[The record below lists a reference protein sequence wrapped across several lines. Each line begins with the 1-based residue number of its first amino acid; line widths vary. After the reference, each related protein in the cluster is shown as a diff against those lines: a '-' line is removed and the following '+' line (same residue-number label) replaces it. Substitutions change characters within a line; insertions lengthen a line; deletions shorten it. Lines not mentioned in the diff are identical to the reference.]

1 MEWTRWSVFLLVAS
15 SATIYGCQFEPAGD
29 YLRFVRVPENVP
41 VGGEI
46 LRVQVRPQ
54 GLLTIQPM
62 DKEEDAQYFK
72 VSSVNGSWVR
82 VSLARSLEDL
92 VDSDIPQ
99 SVLKFRLAC
108 LDPIDE
114 TVSSSYLSVTVYV
127 EDVNDHAPHFLG
139 TPYHV
144 TVDELTPAGLTIF
157 RGIHAVDRD
166 KPNTPNSDV
175 QYSLVSGGDEHG
187 HFVLESS
194 HRAALVLRSPLDFD
208 AGDTHFNL
216 TIVASDRG
224 TPPNNA
230 TTVVRVTV
238 RDNDDLS
245 PRFTRDVYKV
255 QIPEMPAYP
264 AGAVVQQ
271 EVLLSPPIHAE
282 DQDEA
287 LNASV
292 RYEIVAGNAN
302 EIFWIDP
309 ANGSLFVRRAIDREA
324 LASERYSLA
333 LRASQKDNPARQGT
347 ARLEVTVLDVNDNAP
362 TFEVEIY
369 NISIVENLPNGFSVL
384 QVAARDP
391 DKGENGEFTYELEDP
406 HNAFAIDPHTGWLTV
421 KNQSQLDREK
431 QSSLRMRVRAKEKR
445 PSAEPGSRSAAVWVT
460 LLDANDNNPI
470 FQPTNVYHF
479 QVSSD
484 APVGEVIGQVNAL
497 DPDLGRNGQVTYD
510 VQRANASDEF
520 GRLLPLPFSIEAQ
533 SGLLLVVDTP
543 LLEDRY
549 TLLIEAVDQPANP
562 SERRTALAVATVDVA
577 RSRQSSSGGGSPGF
591 VGAPYQFWVGG
602 NAAVGT
608 TVGLVRLKNV
618 DKKTALYDLLHSYRT
633 GVPFAIE
640 ERSGV
645 ITVVRDLSHFTRT
658 HYDFETVVTDG
669 QYTLVTNVT
678 IHVVDPEDPV
688 VLATTFAP
696 PRSHLLETFEFKV
709 RENHAGV
716 LVGKLPV
723 PQSKRDA
730 QFLLVNKDL
739 ADLFAVSSDGS
750 LYTKKGLDREERSS
764 YHLTIISESRGG
776 GNAKGGD
783 GGIFQVVVVVED
795 ENDNPPRFSHRK
807 YSGRVSEDA
816 APNTL
821 IKLDAAVHAVDVDMG
836 NNAKFQ
842 IRLRGEGA
850 NKFHIEQ
857 ESGKIFF
864 SGKEPLDR
872 EATPRYNLRL
882 VAVDRGNASSEAD
895 LVILVDDVN
904 DNAPNFVQ
912 MMLLDDAVAADGNA
926 KQRRDTVL
934 PLKNMS
940 SKNYPVVN
948 LEENI
953 AMGSPVIK
961 IEAND
966 VDDGDNALVTYKI
979 VGENHREKQDRSNSA
994 RHKKERSFTINP
1006 NTGEITVAK
1015 RLSPETE
1022 FQLDVMAADCCG
1034 LSSNMSL
1041 MVNVV
1046 DVNDHAPTFKR
1057 PWYQYDLAEG
1067 TYMGWVMGWLHASDA
1082 DFGNNA
1088 AVNYYIDPEEGDL
1101 PFSISPEGG
1110 ALTATG
1116 TIDRETGDSYE
1127 FRVWAEDGGKPKL
1140 KTSVQV
1146 TINILD
1152 VNDNA
1157 PEFFN
1162 FNRRD
1167 DITGTP
1173 IYHTAVDE
1181 NGPPG
1186 QFVLQVFANDSD
1198 YAGNGNGLLL
1208 YSIAGPPRR
1217 EFHID
1222 SKDGTITT
1230 LTSLDYES
1238 ANIHNITVVASDL
1251 GSPSLSSSAIVLV
1264 AVKDHKETIVDLNPI
1279 FLERHLEV
1287 EVMENSHT
1295 PLVLTMLNVS
1305 AAYRGQALTYALL
1318 PGPDVSHFY
1327 VDSRNGTV
1335 YLMSAPDREKQSYY
1349 VIKVRAERAKK
1360 ARHSVLVYPMLSDEL
1375 GVSGDEVR
1383 LVVHVRDENDN
1394 TPRFEGAQEGRP
1406 IVAAIPASANYGD
1419 EVVRLHAVDADEG
1432 LNGEVRYHMLQKP
1445 DDSEPKRF
1453 DVHPITGQVRGIT
1466 SFARDAGKVFG
1477 FDVRARDRRG
1487 APDGHSVIAN
1497 VIVHVLDE
1505 NKQVVL
1511 VMNAKPVEVERNSQ
1525 NITRA
1530 LSRLTGLDVRL
1541 RKLEPHLELDSE
1553 EEADASDLYLYAVDP
1568 HLNMVVDMTRLER
1581 VLSLHSAALKRDLDI
1596 FQAMEVRDLPNSPR
1610 TPRPALLAVEAG
1622 AVAMGCFVFLGA
1634 LAAAIC
1640 FGCVRR
1646 KKKMCKQQ
1654 KACFPGSHMGFT
1666 MNLRPPYL
1674 VELEEATTDS
1684 YVDMHSQHSGRFPR
1698 VNPDLKLSRAASSVA
1713 RLQRPIASMTSISR
1727 HDSGVALHH
1736 PHNCSCSSGHETSS
1750 SNGSYEDSLKEL
1762 NPSQG
1767 FVVSAEGKQQKKRQ
1781 REPSS
1786 TPPPPPAAHN
1796 HHLGVQL
1803 ARRHSERVVV
1813 CPLDH
1818 HPRNIHECN

>member
-1 MEWTRWSVFLLVAS
+1 MERIRWSLSLILIGWVAT
-15 SATIYGCQFEPAGD
+15 AHGCQFLPAGD

-46 LRVQVRPQ
+46 LRVQVQPQ
-54 GLLTIQPM
+54 GLLSIQPM
-62 DKEEDAQYFK
+62 DKEEDAHYFK
-72 VSSVNGSWVR
+72 VSSVDGAWAR
-82 VSLARSLEDL
+82 VSLARSLEEL

-127 EDVNDHAPHFLG
+127 EDVNDHAPTFLG

-157 RGIHAVDRD
+157 RGIHAIDRD

-175 QYSLVSGGDEHG
+175 QYSLLSGSDDHG
-187 HFVLESS
+187 HFILESNN
-194 HRAALVLRSPLDFD
+194 RAALILKSPLDYD
-208 AGDTHFNL
+208 AGDTEFNL

-245 PRFTRDVYKV
+245 PRFTKDVYKV
-255 QIPEMPAYP
+255 KIPEMPAYP
-264 AGAVVQQ
+264 AGAVMHQ
-271 EVLLSPPIHAE
+271 EVILSPPIYAE

-287 LNASV
+287 INATV
-292 RYEIVAGNAN
+292 RYTIVAGNTQD
-302 EIFWIDP
+302 IFWIDP
-309 ANGSLFVRRAIDREA
+309 INGSLFVIRAIDREA
-324 LASERYSLA
+324 LTSERFSLA

-347 ARLEVTVLDVNDNAP
+347 ARLEVTIIDVNDNAP
-362 TFEVEIY
+362 NFEVEIY

-391 DKGENGEFTYELEDP
+391 DKGENGEFSYELEDP
-406 HNAFAIDPHTGWLTV
+406 NKAFLIDPHTGWLTV
-421 KNQSQLDREK
+421 KNQTQLDREK
-431 QSSLRMRVRAKEKR
+431 QSSLRMRVRAKEKK
-445 PSAEPGSRSAAVWVT
+445 PSPEPGSRSAAVWVT
-460 LLDANDNNPI
+460 LLDANDNNPV
-470 FQPTNVYHF
+470 FQPSNVYHF

-484 APVGEVIGQVNAL
+484 APIGEVIGQVNAL
-497 DPDLGRNGQVTYD
+497 DPDLGRNGQVAYD
-510 VQRANASDEF
+510 VQRANSSDEL
-520 GRLLPLPFSIEAQ
+520 GRPLPLPFSIEAQ

-562 SERRTALAVATVDVA
+562 SERRTALAVATIDVA
-577 RSRQSSSGGGSPGF
+577 RSRQSSAASSTGERVPGF
-591 VGAPYQFWVGG
+591 VGAPYEFWVGG
-602 NAAVGT
+602 NAPVGT
-608 TVGLVRLKNV
+608 TIGLVRLKNI
-618 DKKTALYDLLHSYRT
+618 DKKTALFDLLHSYRT

-645 ITVVRDLSHFTRT
+645 ITVVRELSHFTRT
-658 HYDFETVVTDG
+658 HYEFETVVTDG
-669 QYTLVTNVT
+669 QFTLVTNVT
-678 IHVVDPEDPV
+678 IHVVDPEDPSI
-688 VLATTFAP
+688 LTTTFTP
-696 PRSHLLETFEFKV
+696 PRSQLLETLEFKV

-716 LVGKLPV
+716 LVGKLPDV
-723 PQSKRDA
+723 NSKRDTR
-730 QFLLVNKDL
+730 FLLVNKDL
-739 ADLFAVSSDGS
+739 ADLFTVSNDGS
-750 LYTKKGLDREERSS
+750 VYTKKDLDREERAS
-764 YHLTIISESRGG
+764 YHLTIISEGRGG
-776 GNAKGGD
+776 SKGD
-783 GGIFQVVVVVED
+783 GIFQVLVTVED
-795 ENDNPPRFSHRK
+795 ENDNPPRFSHK
-807 YSGRVSEDA
+807 TYTGHISEDA

-821 IKLDAAVHAVDVDMG
+821 VKLDNLVHAADIDLG

-842 IRLRGEGA
+842 IRIRGDGA
-850 NKFHIEQ
+850 NKFRIDQ
-857 ESGKIFF
+857 ESGKIFLAA
-864 SGKEPLDR
+864 KEPLDR
-872 EATPRYNLRL
+872 ETRPKFDLRL
-882 VAVDRGNASSEAD
+882 VAVDRGNISSEVE
-895 LVILVDDVN
+895 LTVIVDDVN

-912 MMLLDDAVAADGNA
+912 MMLLDEAAVADGNA

-940 SKNYPVVN
+940 SRNYPVVS

-961 IEAND
+961 IEAKD
-966 VDDGDNALVTYKI
+966 MDDGENAVVTYKI
-979 VGENHREKQDRSNSA
+979 VGENQREKQDRSSSA
-994 RHKKERSFTINP
+994 RHKKERSFNINP
-1006 NTGEITVAK
+1006 NTGEITVSK

-1034 LSSNMSL
+1034 LSNNMSL

-1067 TYMGWVMGWLHASDA
+1067 TYMGWVLGWLHASDA
-1082 DFGNNA
+1082 DFADNA
-1088 AVNYYIDPEEGDL
+1088 HVTYYIDPEEGDL
-1101 PFSISPEGG
+1101 PFTISPEGG

-1116 TIDRETGDSYE
+1116 TVDRESGDSFE
-1127 FRVWAEDGGKPKL
+1127 FRVWAEDNGKPKL

-1167 DITGTP
+1167 EITGTP
-1173 IYHTAVDE
+1173 IYHTAIDE

-1198 YAGNGNGLLL
+1198 YTGNGNGLLL

-1251 GSPSLSSSAIVLV
+1251 GSPSLTSSAIVLV
-1264 AVKDHKETIVDLNPI
+1264 AVKDHKESTAIDLNPI
-1279 FLERHLEV
+1279 FSERHLEV

-1295 PLVLTMLNVS
+1295 PLVLTMLNVTPS
-1305 AAYRGQALTYALL
+1305 YRNQHVTFTLL
-1318 PGPDVSHFY
+1318 PGPDVNNFY
-1327 VDSRNGTV
+1327 VDSKNGTV
-1335 YLMSAPDREKQSYY
+1335 YLMNTPDRERQSYY
-1349 VIKVRAERAKK
+1349 AIKVRAERAKA
-1360 ARHSVLVYPMLSDEL
+1360 ARSSKPVLVYPMLSDDL
-1375 GVSGDEVR
+1375 GVAGDEVR

-1406 IVAAIPASANYGD
+1406 IVAAIPASAKYGD
-1419 EVVRLHAVDADEG
+1419 EVVRLYAYDADEG
-1432 LNGEVRYHMLQKP
+1432 LNGEVRYHIVQKP
-1445 DDSEPKRF
+1445 DDVETKRF

-1466 SFARDAGKVFG
+1466 SFARDAGKIFG

-1497 VIVHVLDE
+1497 VIVYVLDE

-1511 VMNAKPVEVERNSQ
+1511 VMNAKPMAVEMSSQ
-1525 NITRA
+1525 NITKA

-1541 RKLEPHLELDSE
+1541 RKLEPHFELDSDE
-1553 EEADASDLYLYAVDP
+1553 EVDATDLYLYAVDP

-1581 VLSLHSAALKRDLDI
+1581 VLGSHSAELKRDLDI
-1596 FQAMEVRDLPNSPR
+1596 FQAMEIRDLPN
-1610 TPRPALLAVEAG
+1610 TPRAQRPTLLAVEAG

-1646 KKKMCKQQ
+1646 KKKLRKHQ
-1654 KACFPGSHMGFT
+1654 KSCFPSSHMGFS

-1674 VELEEATTDS
+1674 VELEDATTDS
-1684 YVDMHSQHSGRFPR
+1684 YVDMHSQHSNGGHFPR
-1698 VNPDLKLSRAASSVA
+1698 LNPDLKLSRTTSNVG
-1713 RLQRPIASMTSISR
+1713 RLQRPIASMTSMSR

-1736 PHNCSCSSGHETSS
+1736 PQNCSCSSSHETSS
-1750 SNGSYEDSLKEL
+1750 SK
-1762 NPSQG
+1762 
-1767 FVVSAEGKQQKKRQ
+1767 
-1781 REPSS
+1781 
-1786 TPPPPPAAHN
+1786 
-1796 HHLGVQL
+1796 
-1803 ARRHSERVVV
+1803 
-1813 CPLDH
+1813 
-1818 HPRNIHECN
+1818 